1 MTGRDCRVVP
11 EISADIQ
18 EDSTLRQ
25 QSGKQADLRNL
36 PSSHKGVPLDKIGK
50 VKFDLISSD

>member
-11 EISADIQ
+11 KLAPTIQ

-25 QSGKQADLRNL
+25 QSGNQADLRNL